1 MSYITPR
8 TNIYLY
14 SNCPLPSNY
23 EHTFYFANES
33 AQTSYFAGLNPTPY
47 NNNTYQV
54 MSSGVVRIKDSID
67 NLYDKSYMSFVNT
80 KTSGTNPVG
89 FENKTYY
96 CFVTDVIYI
105 NNGTTEIHYTI
116 DVIQTYLFD
125 FTKLSNGTRV
135 LDGTYYIDR
144 THIKKSDDKISN
156 KIMMNDEGL
165 DVGIDMYSERLYSNA
180 PDENISGDKIS
191 AVITCTGCLI
201 RSTTTDSTI
210 NEYLVPVIRKV
221 VLPNDGGTIESIVTK
236 NTDNYV
242 WYYSNDIT
250 PTRNRYGADQ
260 FLVNPFT
267 YYYFDLYN
275 DDGTVNDGSLSSLDI
290 NTSSSGFLGFIRT
303 LQIFNALGKTDSI
316 VNIKLIPS
324 WIRSK
329 HPQSQSS
336 SYTNVS
342 NILIDSSNNPIR
354 TDINIGGSV
363 NGYTPSNK
371 KLLTY
376 PYNYIV
382 VDNND
387 NQNKIYKPQLIND
400 NTNKLKLQYMSVL
413 LSGEVVAYPVNYMD
427 VANYDYG
434 LSKNVTSEIPFLVNQ
449 FVEWYANNKISMN
462 LAIMNHANTTGM
474 NLAGS
479 ILGSGSGLQ
488 SGQYQTA
495 TKDGVTSE
503 QFVGGSTNNFLGTQ
517 SGTQIS
523 GGKGFITK
531 SLGATAGTI
540 SNSANFISGL
550 MQQVRQMGEVPNTV
564 KGSYTE
570 TLRQGMNRTGFTIY
584 RVQLCSSVAERI
596 DHYFSVYGYKI
607 MDWYSNPSLRVRS
620 NWTFIKTAGCAI
632 IHNNIPSIY
641 EEAINRIFDNGITF
655 WNDKENFKL
664 YTNDFY
670 NPD

>member
-23 EHTFYFANES
+23 EHTFYFGTLQ

-67 NLYDKSYMSFVNT
+67 NLYDKGYMSFVNT
-80 KTSGTNPVG
+80 KSNGIG

-125 FTKLSNGTRV
+125 FTTLSNGTRA

-180 PDENISGDKIS
+180 PDENISGDKIT

-201 RSTTTDSTI
+201 RYNTTDSTI

-275 DDGTVNDGSLSSLDI
+275 DDGTVNEGSLSSLDI

-329 HPQSQSS
+329 APQSQSS
-336 SYTNVS
+336 SNINV
-342 NILIDSSNNPIR
+342 NNNLVDVHNNPI
-354 TDINIGGSV
+354 TTNINVGGSV
-363 NGYTPSNK
+363 NGYVPSNK

-400 NTNKLKLQYMSVL
+400 NTNKLKLQYISVL

-474 NLAGS
+474 NLVGS
-479 ILGSGSGLQ
+479 VLGSGSGVQ
-488 SGQYQTA
+488 SGQYQTVS
-495 TKDGVTSE
+495 KDGVTSE
-503 QFVGGSTNNFLGTQ
+503 QFVGGSTNNFLGLQ

-531 SLGATAGTI
+531 SLGATAGAI
-540 SNSANFISGL
+540 SNSANFITSL

-570 TLRQGMNRTGFTIY
+570 TLRQGMNRTGFTVY
-584 RVQLCSSVAERI
+584 RLQICNSVAERI

-607 MDWYSNPSLRVRS
+607 MDWYSNPSLKVRS

-632 IHNNIPSIY
+632 NHNNIPSIY
-641 EEAINRIFDNGITF
+641 EEAINKIFDNGITF
-655 WNDKENFKL
+655 WNDKQNFKL

-670 NPD
+670 NPDPT